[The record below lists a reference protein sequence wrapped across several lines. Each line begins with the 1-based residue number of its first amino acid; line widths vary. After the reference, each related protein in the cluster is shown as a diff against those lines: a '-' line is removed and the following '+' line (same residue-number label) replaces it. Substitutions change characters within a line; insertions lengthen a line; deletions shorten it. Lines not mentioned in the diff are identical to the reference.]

1 MKFTI
6 KDKRFIQ
13 KNNLVIDYIQED
25 FDGNVSK
32 LLLKGLSNIDKIEE
46 NKTVFE
52 YVDYRYDEY
61 LLVTNKT
68 LGAFIVREDNLNE
81 IVELQD
87 VLEINGIDRIIRN
100 GDKTILI
107 DIEGNKYITTRQE
120 EDEYDLEKAVMILM
134 LKANG
139 YSVRDIYDIIA
150 SVR

>member
-6 KDKRFIQ
+6 KDKRFVQ

-25 FDGNVSK
+25 FDGDVSK
-32 LLLKGLSNIDKIEE
+32 LLLKGLSNVDKIEE
-46 NKTVFE
+46 NKTEFE
-52 YVDYRYDEY
+52 YVDYRCDGY

-81 IVELQD
+81 IVEIQD
-87 VLEINGIDRIIRN
+87 ILEINGIDRIIRN

-107 DIEGNKYITTRQE
+107 DVDGNKYITTRQK

-139 YSVRDIYDIIA
+139 YSVKDIYDIIS
-150 SVR
+150 SVK

>member
-25 FDGNVSK
+25 FDGDVSK
-32 LLLKGLSNIDKIEE
+32 LLLKGLSNINKIEE

-68 LGAFIVREDNLNE
+68 LGAFIVREDNLNK

-120 EDEYDLEKAVMILM
+120 EDKYDLEKAVMILM

>member
-25 FDGNVSK
+25 FDGDVSK
-32 LLLKGLSNIDKIEE
+32 LLLKGLSNINKIEE

-87 VLEINGIDRIIRN
+87 VLEINGIDKIIRN

>member
-13 KNNLVIDYIQED
+13 KNNLVIDYIRED
-25 FDGNVSK
+25 FDGDVSK

-52 YVDYRYDEY
+52 YVDYRYDGY

-87 VLEINGIDRIIRN
+87 VLEINGIDKIIRN

-139 YSVRDIYDIIA
+139 YSVKDIYDIIA

>member
-25 FDGNVSK
+25 FDGDVSK

-61 LLVTNKT
+61 LLVANKT

>member
-25 FDGNVSK
+25 FDGDVSK

-61 LLVTNKT
+61 LLVANKT

-134 LKANG
+134 LKTNG